1 MAECDLIVVVGVKDR
16 VSQCNSMQA
25 PCTIQ
30 GVHHKMVVSS
40 GTVRLLMIQSSEKQN
55 SPGAEAAASMIR
67 QVVKCGTAASPEYSL
82 GVLAGNPLI
91 HPRDTLTCVLMM
103 LNCINP
109 ESNSHRHSVVTPR
122 SCLWRLH
129 AREDIVSV
137 INRNCVVV
145 ISGETGSGKTT
156 QAAEFIFQDYIR
168 EGQGA
173 RCNIVVTQPRRI
185 AGISM
190 AKRAALERHEE
201 EGIHERGVLRF
212 QKPIGAIVAKFFE
225 ISDIYWC
232 STVDRHNEQLFVE
245 KNGVCVGSR
254 IAPIAYA
261 PSSMK
266 NLLPYTSGYVRIV
279 KPVNALGAINDAIYR
294 SCHHE
299 IKRGFNSQ
307 IPCLRASGHP
317 EDLLC
322 SDTLS
327 EVLALPIDQNSQ
339 G

>member
-1 MAECDLIVVVGVKDR
+1 
-16 VSQCNSMQA
+16 
-25 PCTIQ
+25 
-30 GVHHKMVVSS
+30 
-40 GTVRLLMIQSSEKQN
+40 
-55 SPGAEAAASMIR
+55 MIR

-129 AREDIVSV
+129 PREDIVSV

-185 AGISM
+185 AALSI
-190 AKRAALERHEE
+190 AKRAALERHNELLLSHPQHLLPWNPRRTYNTYPLTTRDKARPSE
-201 EGIHERGVLRF
+201 SPPDTELPLVCPIETSNLTRLEVIHRAGRGA
-212 QKPIGAIVAKFFE
+212 QA
-225 ISDIYWC
+225 S
-232 STVDRHNEQLFVE
+232 
-245 KNGVCVGSR
+245 
-254 IAPIAYA
+254 A
-261 PSSMK
+261 PSE
-266 NLLPYTSGYVRIV
+266 L
-279 KPVNALGAINDAIYR
+279 
-294 SCHHE
+294 
-299 IKRGFNSQ
+299 
-307 IPCLRASGHP
+307 LRAK
-317 EDLLC
+317 D
-322 SDTLS
+322 
-327 EVLALPIDQNSQ
+327 AL
-339 G
+339 